1 MQSLK
6 PYIESFNNFL
16 KSIMKGLPESTLY
29 DPVRYIMNT
38 PGKRIRPSLGMLGC
52 ELFGGSSDDAL
63 PVALAVEVF
72 HNFTLVHD
80 DIMDDADIRRGK
92 ESVHVKYG
100 NSNAIL
106 SGDAMMILSYDILK
120 NYQDKV
126 FTPLVKVLTETGLGL
141 CEGQQSDMNFEEMEY
156 VSIEDYLIMIE
167 KKTSILL
174 GASLKMGS
182 IVGGAGQE
190 DQEHLYQFG
199 KYIGIAFQIHDDM
212 LDVFGDDQKVGK
224 IRCGDIINNKKTYL
238 YLKAL
243 ELADA
248 DQKSTLLSYYSHA
261 PSDPT
266 EKINKV
272 LSIFKS
278 LVVEEYANQL
288 KEAYLHLGKSHLQ
301 AVNGNENVKTLL
313 MDLADYLIARDL

>member
-1 MQSLK
+1 MD
-6 PYIESFNNFL
+6 
-16 KSIMKGLPESTLY
+16 GLPESTLY
-29 DPVRYIMNT
+29 DPVRYIMDAS
-38 PGKRIRPSLGMLGC
+38 GKRIRPALGMLGC
-52 ELFGGSSDDAL
+52 ELFGGTSVDAL

-92 ESVHVKYG
+92 ESVHIKYG

-120 NYQDKV
+120 GYQEHI

-141 CEGQQSDMNFEEMEY
+141 CEGQQSDMNFEEMES
-156 VSIEDYLIMIE
+156 VSIEDYLTMIE

-174 GASLKMGS
+174 GAALKMGS
-182 IVGGAGQE
+182 IVGGAGME
-190 DQEHLYQFG
+190 DQKHLYQFG
-199 KYIGIAFQIHDDM
+199 KNIGIAFQIQDDL

-248 DQKSTLLSYYSHA
+248 DQRATLLSYYSQS
-261 PSDPT
+261 PTDPT
-266 EKINKV
+266 EKIDKV

-301 AVNGNENVKTLL
+301 TVDGNEEVKALL
-313 MDLADYLIARDL
+313 MKLADYLIAREL